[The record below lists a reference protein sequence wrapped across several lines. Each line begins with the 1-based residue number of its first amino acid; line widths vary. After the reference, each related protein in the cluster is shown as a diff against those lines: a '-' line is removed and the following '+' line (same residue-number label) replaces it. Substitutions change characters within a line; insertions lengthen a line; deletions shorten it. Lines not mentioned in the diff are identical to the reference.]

1 MLVAKRERHIFGDRG
16 GEAHGAV
23 GRQVELRLVL
33 QLGPPRI
40 NEFQLHISLFI
51 TVTRSSRKTSSAT
64 PCGPAAHAHISATVG
79 CALPSAPSA
88 GLSRKPMAACPS
100 ARTAN
105 SRAAC
110 PSVISCAA
118 VFNSSGRLPAGQP
131 THSRQACR
139 PK

>member
-1 MLVAKRERHIFGDRG
+1 MLIAKRERHIFGDRG
-16 GEAHGAV
+16 GEAHGAM

-40 NEFQLHISLFI
+40 NEFKLHVSLLI
-51 TVTRSSRKTSSAT
+51 TLALSNRTTNSAA

-79 CALPSAPSA
+79 CALPSASSA

-118 VFNSSGRLPAGQP
+118 VFNSSGRPPAGQP
-131 THSRQACR
+131 TYSRQACR